1 VVHPAIMGALHIK
14 GADTVFHY
22 LFSQPRPYWIAGA
35 GVKML
40 EWTCYSEYGCPSG
53 HSMLGLVLME
63 FILRFFARG
72 YKFIRNHIAWFY
84 LIVLILQL
92 LVMFSRVILGMHTFN
107 EVLMGAMC
115 GAFAISIYYTG
126 MESLVLRYLQILITS
141 AKKMTHLFIL
151 LAGMVMCCVI

>member
-1 VVHPAIMGALHIK
+1 
-14 GADTVFHY
+14 
-22 LFSQPRPYWIAGA
+22 
-35 GVKML
+35 
-40 EWTCYSEYGCPSG
+40 
-53 HSMLGLVLME
+53 MLGLVLME